1 MRMKIAILSDF
12 HIGYER
18 FREDA
23 FRQAEEAME
32 LASQNADMI
41 VIAGDIFDF
50 RHPKPEVIA
59 EAITLFK
66 KFSSRK
72 FGAEVSGFEGRGV
85 TYTKV
90 PIIAIPGTHER
101 RSEGEVDSIDLL
113 NLAGLLVN
121 ANQARVRVEKDGEK
135 VVVYGVGGIAEERFK
150 ECLKR
155 LDPKPVGG
163 AFNLFMFHQSV
174 YEFLPFSDDFIRL
187 EELPDGF
194 DLYVDGHIHSKVED
208 VCHGKK
214 FLIPGSTVL
223 TQLKEGEQEEK
234 GFFIYDTQ
242 KNEYSFNKIKSRR
255 FFMVRI
261 DVEGMGPEEISGA
274 VEGRIAAISNRGHDK
289 PIIRVVLEGRLK
301 EGFRG
306 IDIGIKNISDSY
318 SKNATVEITKSG
330 IDVGESKEVEDLRN
344 GMLENVSI
352 RDYGMGIFLEKLKG
366 KKYALEVGPSVLF
379 DILSSDEKKEVVIK
393 KALESVICPGK

>member
-1 MRMKIAILSDF
+1 MRIAILSDF

-23 FRQAEEAME
+23 FRQAEEALE

-41 VIAGDIFDF
+41 VIAGDVFDF

-66 KFSSRK
+66 KFSTRK
-72 FGAEVSGFEGRGV
+72 FGSAVSGFEGRGR
-85 TYTKV
+85 TYTKI

-101 RSEGEVDSIDLL
+101 RSDGEVDSIDLL

-121 ANQARVRVEKDGEK
+121 ANQAKVVVEKDGEK
-135 VVVYGVGGIAEERFK
+135 VVVYGVGGIAEERFR
-150 ECLKR
+150 ETLKR
-155 LDPKPVGG
+155 LDPKPTEG

-174 YEFLPFSDDFIRL
+174 HEFLPFSDDFVHL
-187 EELPDGF
+187 DELPSGF

-234 GFFIYDTQ
+234 GFFIYDTE
-242 KNEYSFNKIKSRR
+242 KNDYSFSKIKSRR
-255 FFMVRI
+255 FFMIRI
-261 DVEGMGPEEISGA
+261 DVEGMGPTEISRE
-274 VEGRIAAISNRGHDK
+274 VEGKIAEVSKRGHER
-289 PIIRVVLEGRLK
+289 PIIRIVLEGKLK
-301 EGFRG
+301 EGFKSM
-306 IDIGIKNISDSY
+306 DVEIKTIVDSY
-318 SKNATVEITKSG
+318 AKNAIVEITKSG
-330 IDVGESKEVEDLRN
+330 IDVEESKEAEELRS

-352 RDYGMGIFLEKLKG
+352 RDYGMGIFLEKLKE
-366 KKYALEVGPSVLF
+366 KKYALEASPSVLF
-379 DILSSDEKKEVVIK
+379 DVLSSDEKKETVIK
-393 KALESVICPGK
+393 DAVGMLFSTN